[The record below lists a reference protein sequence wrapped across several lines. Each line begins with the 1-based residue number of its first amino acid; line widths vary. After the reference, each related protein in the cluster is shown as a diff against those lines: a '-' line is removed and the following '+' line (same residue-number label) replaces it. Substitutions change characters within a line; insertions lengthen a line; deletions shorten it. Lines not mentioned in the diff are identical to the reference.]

1 MADKDLLTD
10 DQRPDVSP
18 GSLLSVQSGA
28 MDPPV
33 EYQAVLQ
40 DGTLSLVPL
49 DSPATGDGVVQPY
62 PRSPKLLRK
71 VAASRHLS
79 EEQLSRRL
87 EELQSERTRTK
98 AHIQSLK
105 KRKADLSRSTE
116 VMKHQVRE
124 RVEGMRAALQRDQ
137 QAMVDSLELDR
148 IETSARL
155 DHVLKGWDQHLGLVQ
170 RSITTTQK
178 SLGQTWTGGD
188 KQNLPDNLSHKK
200 PDASEAEIRL
210 NEERFE
216 KLLKTLRSFYKDLK
230 AQLQRKTLLL
240 GNKPLCLLIHLATEA
255 VIKSLHDSFPVM
267 MDRQTCHSKIT
278 VTGEGRGMC
287 FSDFAQ
293 SSPEHPLQ
301 FDKVCCAL
309 GSVAVTTGQRYW
321 EADVRCCSAWAV
333 GVAYGCLDR
342 KGRDKGAK
350 LGRNR
355 NSWCVELRHGRL
367 SAWHND
373 RHVSC
378 SASGRGVPGR
388 VGVWVHYEKGKLAFY
403 DAETMKVLQEFS
415 AALTTVFDR
424 VHHQFTEPLY
434 PAFCFLRPSEGQVWP
449 SHMEIRDFNTPIA
462 IHKCQ

>member
-1 MADKDLLTD
+1 MADKDLITD
-10 DQRPDVSP
+10 DQRLEVSP

-28 MDPPV
+28 LGPLV
-33 EYQAVLQ
+33 EYQAVLH

-49 DSPATGDGVVQPY
+49 DSHATGEGVVQPY

-71 VAASRHLS
+71 VAASRNLS

-137 QAMVDSLELDR
+137 QAMMDSLELDR

-155 DHVLKGWDQHLGLVQ
+155 DHVLKGWDQHLGQVQ

-178 SLGQTWTGGD
+178 SLGQTRTGGD
-188 KQNLPDNLSHKK
+188 KQNHPDDLSHKK

-216 KLLKTLRSFYKDLK
+216 KLLKTLRSFHKDLK

-240 GNKPLCLLIHLATEA
+240 
-255 VIKSLHDSFPVM
+255 DSFPVM

-449 SHMEIRDFNTPIA
+449 SHMEIRDINTPIA

>member
-1 MADKDLLTD
+1 MADKDPITD
-10 DQRPDVSP
+10 GQRLEVSP
-18 GSLLSVQSGA
+18 GSSLSAQSGA
-28 MDPPV
+28 MVPPV

-40 DGTLSLVPL
+40 DGALSLVPL
-49 DSPATGDGVVQPY
+49 DSHSAGEGVVQPY
-62 PRSPKLLRK
+62 PRSPKLIRK
-71 VAASRHLS
+71 IAASRKLS

-98 AHIQSLK
+98 AHILSLK
-105 KRKADLSRSTE
+105 KRKADLSRRTE

-124 RVEGMRAALQRDQ
+124 RFEGMRAALQRDQ
-137 QAMVDSLELDR
+137 QAMVDSLELDL

-155 DHVLKGWDQHLGLVQ
+155 DQVLKGWDQHLGQVQ
-170 RSITTTQK
+170 RSVTTTQK
-178 SLGQTWTGGD
+178 ALGQTWTGGD
-188 KQNLPDNLSHKK
+188 TQNLPDNLSHKK

-216 KLLKTLRSFYKDLK
+216 KLLRTLHSFYKDLK

-240 GNKPLCLLIHLATEA
+240 
-255 VIKSLHDSFPVM
+255 DSSTVM
-267 MDRQTCHSKIT
+267 IDRQTCHSKIT

-287 FSDFAQ
+287 FSDSAQ
-293 SSPEHPLQ
+293 SAPEHPLQ
-301 FDKVCCAL
+301 FDKICCAL

-321 EADVRCCSAWAV
+321 EADVRYCSAWAV
-333 GVAYGCLDR
+333 GVAYSSMDR

-378 SASGRGVPGR
+378 SASGRRVPGR

-415 AALTTVFDR
+415 AALMTVFDR

-434 PAFCFLRPSEGQVWP
+434 PAFRFLRPSEGQVWP
-449 SHMEIRDFNTPIA
+449 SHIEIWDVNTPIA